1 MASVI
6 REGGKEPIVVNSWQ
20 TSAKDVMLDKFYDEN
35 HRGAFVHDVADYV
48 ERRLDH
54 KSVEK
59 KYMHRV
65 ILEDVKRLAGE
76 MFADDWIE
84 VSDFDLCDLY
94 QCRQKRNVN
103 FEHILQ
109 HARLRLTEKGY
120 NKVQEHIFP

>member
-20 TSAKDVMLDKFYDEN
+20 TATKDVMLDKFYDESP
-35 HRGAFVHDVADYV
+35 RGTFVTDIPSYV

-65 ILEDVKRLAGE
+65 DLQDVRRLARE

-84 VSDFDLCDLY
+84 VVWFDLCELHE
-94 QCRQKRNVN
+94 CRQKGNIN
-103 FEHILQ
+103 MEHILH
-109 HARLRLTEKGY
+109 HARLRLTQKGY
-120 NKVQEHIFP
+120 DKVQEHIFP